1 MDKLVTLTNKRKLG
15 KEIIS
20 HRVYLLMLIPG
31 LVFLIIFQ
39 YIPMGGV
46 VLAFKDHQ
54 LLKGVLGSPWVG
66 LKHFRKLFSSPD
78 FYRIMRNTI
87 AISMM
92 KLLCGFPVP
101 IIFALLLNEVSHI
114 RYRKLVQTVSY
125 MPHFISWVL
134 LSAVF
139 IDLLSLD
146 GPVNGLLKM
155 MGAQPTIFMSKSRF
169 FWIIITLTHIWK
181 TFGWSSIIYF
191 AALSNVDPNLVEAA
205 GIDGAS
211 RFRKALSISLPC
223 IMPTVL
229 VLLILNTGSILSAGF
244 DQVFNMYNASVMDVA
259 DILDTYVYRQGLIKI
274 EYSYSTAVG
283 LFKSVVALL
292 MIVTTNHIA
301 RTVNEGEAL
310 W

>member
-1 MDKLVTLTNKRKLG
+1 
-15 KEIIS
+15 
-20 HRVYLLMLIPG
+20 MLIPG

-46 VLAFKDHQ
+46 ILAFKDHQ
-54 LLKGVLGSPWVG
+54 LLKGVLGSPWAG

-155 MGAQPTIFMSKSRF
+155 MGTQPTIFMSKSRY

-259 DILDTYVYRQGLIKI
+259 DILDTYVYRQGLIRI